1 MLVYAIKNIPVAT
14 KVELFI
20 IKRFKIFFLNLNN
33 KIKGSDLEDIIKQSL
48 ISQLENVQID
58 DDEVKEVI
66 EKHQLDS
73 LSAYTQRQQEA
84 IETENE
90 TEDQL
95 AKLDAF
101 NANLEK
107 IKNANKELLDG
118 KKTLNVV
125 KGKNNQNDSSD
136 SDD

>member
-1 MLVYAIKNIPVAT
+1 M
-14 KVELFI
+14 
-20 IKRFKIFFLNLNN
+20 
-33 KIKGSDLEDIIKQSL
+33 

-73 LSAYTQRQQEA
+73 LSAYTQRQQET

>member
-1 MLVYAIKNIPVAT
+1 M
-14 KVELFI
+14 
-20 IKRFKIFFLNLNN
+20 
-33 KIKGSDLEDIIKQSL
+33 

>member
-1 MLVYAIKNIPVAT
+1 
-14 KVELFI
+14 
-20 IKRFKIFFLNLNN
+20 
-33 KIKGSDLEDIIKQSL
+33 L

-73 LSAYTQRQQEA
+73 LSAYTQRQQET

>member
-1 MLVYAIKNIPVAT
+1 
-14 KVELFI
+14 
-20 IKRFKIFFLNLNN
+20 
-33 KIKGSDLEDIIKQSL
+33 L